1 MDIQYINISS
11 FRGISSEAEH
21 YYAKFVP
28 EERKRDVAESIFE
41 GGNPT
46 IHCSKNLLFYPTR
59 EQAIDLIKK
68 DNRIEGQFHK
78 EPTENVIAKYMEDG
92 TYRFPSILD
101 IIKEARKMF
110 PGSILCFALQ
120 ESMDAFR
127 KYWMRMYEAGEET
140 KAQVEAMADALLNL

>member
-78 EPTENVIAKYMEDG
+78 EPTENAIAEYMEED
-92 TYRFPSILD
+92 
-101 IIKEARKMF
+101 RK
-110 PGSILCFALQ
+110 S
-120 ESMDAFR
+120 
-127 KYWMRMYEAGEET
+127 
-140 KAQVEAMADALLNL
+140 VV